1 MNAKI
6 ILSALAILGIVVT
19 LLTSCKKND
28 NHQPLEIPE
37 ENAIAGIWVGKYGN
51 GAVIPDKFFAVE
63 IKKDGTLILL
73 DETRSETGAGTWELE
88 EHTFKA
94 EYSYH
99 TGLPVQ
105 YYLGGK
111 YKEEELNI
119 TGDWGTTEALGSGK
133 FFIDKE

>member
-1 MNAKI
+1 MNARI
-6 ILSALAILGIVVT
+6 IISALAIIVA
-19 LLTSCKKND
+19 LFTSCKKND
-28 NHQPLEIPE
+28 HPQPVEIPE
-37 ENAIAGIWVGKYGN
+37 EKAISGIWVGKYGN
-51 GAVIPDKFFAVE
+51 GAVSPDKFFAVE

-73 DETRSETGAGTWELE
+73 DETRSETGTGTWELE
-88 EHTFKA
+88 EQTFKA
-94 EYSYH
+94 VYSYH